1 MTSFAKIVPA
11 LCGASAALLF
21 AAALPAAQTPQK
33 AAAPAQTPAPAQP
46 QSRVLEDAAYED
58 CLALMRK
65 NPEEG
70 FAQAQLWQ
78 ATGGGLPAAHCAAL
92 ALVEMK
98 HYADAADR
106 IEQLLPLAEKQAPHL
121 TVALLDQ
128 AANAWLL
135 AEQPQRAKQLL
146 DIALKAVP
154 DTPDLLIDR
163 ALSLAALGDYQAAR
177 VDLDR
182 VLGLDPTRE
191 DALALR
197 ASARRQTG
205 DPRGALEDAETAL
218 ALNPRLPEAL
228 LERGILRFEA
238 GDKKAARA
246 DLIQVRLIA
255 PDSAA
260 AISAGLYIEKMDVKS
275 D

>member
-1 MTSFAKIVPA
+1 M
-11 LCGASAALLF
+11 LGASALMLAASGF
-21 AAALPAAQTPQK
+21 AGAQP
-33 AAAPAQTPAPAQP
+33 QP

-58 CLALMRK
+58 CLALTRR

-135 AEQPQRAKQLL
+135 AELPQRMAPVICFSGFDTLAKVIQRAK
-146 DIALKAVP
+146 A
-154 DTPDLLIDR
+154 T
-163 ALSLAALGDYQAAR
+163 AAMAATSR
-177 VDLDR
+177 PIMTCR
-182 VLGLDPTRE
+182 N
-191 DALALR
+191 
-197 ASARRQTG
+197 S
-205 DPRGALEDAETAL
+205 
-218 ALNPRLPEAL
+218 
-228 LERGILRFEA
+228 
-238 GDKKAARA
+238 
-246 DLIQVRLIA
+246 
-255 PDSAA
+255 
-260 AISAGLYIEKMDVKS
+260 
-275 D
+275 